1 MGFSILTESTP
12 SIVCRHTMRPV
23 MCPQTST
30 ASPFFQS
37 NPTDCR
43 RTPPWSIQAPAVLA
57 GYAPS
62 GPPLYRGIQ
71 GSSSGCSPCPACL
84 HSWASGSSTSHY
96 PSLRQTPTVPRAK
109 LRSQTVLARGCSRH
123 CLSHSPHRGFLRAL
137 SSLSCHAVDGL
148 LAPKY
153 QVCNTPL
160 SLSKILAQ
168 ITYQPTK
175 HLAQK

>member
-1 MGFSILTESTP
+1 ML
-12 SIVCRHTMRPV
+12 V
-23 MCPQTST
+23 
-30 ASPFFQS
+30 
-37 NPTDCR
+37 
-43 RTPPWSIQAPAVLA
+43 

-62 GPPLYRGIQ
+62 GPSLYRGIQ

-96 PSLRQTPTVPRAK
+96 PSLRRTPTVPRAK

-123 CLSHSPHRGFLRAL
+123 CPSHSPHRGFPRAL

-148 LAPKY
+148 LAPRYCLQY

-160 SLSKILAQ
+160 SRGECERCVTISRYIFLYINRAAALRQ
-168 ITYQPTK
+168 QGEHHICVVMR
-175 HLAQK
+175 HLLNMSA